1 MVFNAFI
8 CNYFLFRCNF
18 ASANTVRS
26 VMNWNSVTAVAGQSA
41 EHGSR
46 QQIIAAYFGGLS
58 ATANVTLPGAM
69 RDVQHDG
76 CSGLV
81 LVGAV
86 QTAEGMG
93 GLPQRIYL
101 GAHD

>member
-18 ASANTVRS
+18 ASVNTVRS

-46 QQIIAAYFGGLS
+46 RQIIATYPGGLS

-69 RDVQHDG
+69 RDVLYDG
-76 CSGLV
+76 RSVPFFRRRSNRRGHGRITTKNLFRCS
-81 LVGAV
+81 
-86 QTAEGMG
+86 
-93 GLPQRIYL
+93 R
-101 GAHD
+101 